1 MIFQYNAIVGDIQKK
16 KFEPA
21 MRRRISAVNLVN
33 VHYPRMIKTLN
44 TALSNCNELNSKST
58 RNPWKSVTTT

>member
-1 MIFQYNAIVGDIQKK
+1 MIFQYNAIVEDIQNK

-44 TALSNCNELNSKST
+44 TALSM
-58 RNPWKSVTTT
+58 